1 MESMPNINH
10 SIKAIQVDIVNLNDK
25 VGTHEKNNLNK
36 LINKLTKKSLDYE
49 LRNHVGIRQQG
60 DGEQNI
66 HKIGIT
72 E

>member
-49 LRNHVGIRQQG
+49 LRNHVGIRQ
-60 DGEQNI
+60 
-66 HKIGIT
+66 
-72 E
+72 